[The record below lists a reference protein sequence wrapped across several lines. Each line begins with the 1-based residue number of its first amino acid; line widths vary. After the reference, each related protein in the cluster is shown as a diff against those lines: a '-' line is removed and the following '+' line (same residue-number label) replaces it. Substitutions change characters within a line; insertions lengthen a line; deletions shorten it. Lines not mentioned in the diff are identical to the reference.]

1 MKVADL
7 GILCQ
12 LDERRAP
19 DPDKDKDKANDA
31 ADQKASRRPSG
42 SEMSSMRTRGG
53 CESLQQTMCLSDNGE
68 GSESDESPSPRRSAE
83 DSPIPH
89 TKTFVG

>member
-1 MKVADL
+1 VKVADL

-19 DPDKDKDKANDA
+19 TDEGE
-31 ADQKASRRPSG
+31 ADVKISNRRSDGSSRHGR
-42 SEMSSMRTRGG
+42 SSRMTT
-53 CESLQQTMCLSDNGE
+53 ECLSDTAEASDN
-68 GSESDESPSPRRSAE
+68 DESPSPPRGSKGA

>member
-19 DPDKDKDKANDA
+19 DPDKTDDA
-31 ADQKASRRPSG
+31 ADRKTSRRQSVV
-42 SEMSSMRTRGG
+42 SEMSSSRTTRGG

-68 GSESDESPSPRRSAE
+68 GSESDESPSPPRSAE

>member
-1 MKVADL
+1 MADL

-19 DPDKDKDKANDA
+19 MDLEGE
-31 ADQKASRRPSG
+31 ADVKISNRRSHENSRHGR
-42 SEMSSMRTRGG
+42 SSRMTT
-53 CESLQQTMCLSDNGE
+53 ECLSDTAEASDN
-68 GSESDESPSPRRSAE
+68 DESPSPPRGKGAA